1 MQGLK
6 DFGTFA
12 SQGVTSLFS
21 GDFQS
26 GFANLGRAYNPYM
39 FAPKAIP
46 VNPRDIV
53 TPSGSQIRRATGGSI
68 ASTSGIDT
76 VPAMLS
82 GGEFVMNNAAAKNI
96 GTGNLNA
103 LNSGASSML
112 TEEKSEELNQKIIEK
127 LDELI
132 ESNANGNGEINIT
145 VNNEG
150 QTKQEGQGS
159 EQNQNFA
166 KKIREA
172 VVRVIEEEKRLG
184 GTLRRGLA

>member
-1 MQGLK
+1 
-6 DFGTFA
+6 
-12 SQGVTSLFS
+12 
-21 GDFQS
+21 
-26 GFANLGRAYNPYM
+26 
-39 FAPKAIP
+39 
-46 VNPRDIV
+46 
-53 TPSGSQIRRATGGSI
+53 
-68 ASTSGIDT
+68 
-76 VPAMLS
+76 MLS

-132 ESNANGNGEINIT
+132 ESNVNGNGEINIT

-150 QTKQEGQGS
+150 KTT
-159 EQNQNFA
+159 EQSGGGGEQSQNFA
-166 KKIREA
+166 KKIRDA
-172 VVRVIEEEKRLG
+172 VIRVIEEEKRLG